1 MTIWFLAF
9 LALIWIAFFLPG
21 AERAR
26 RQTPLAAAIRFKRA
40 MSRVAPPKAA
50 PRHRALRGGQTGRSR
65 PAAHKARTDS
75 GRWIIL
81 PDTSRAR
88 AVAHRRAQARRR
100 RLLSFLLVVVVATA
114 AVAIWQGGSW
124 REVHLIADAV
134 LIFYAALL
142 FETKRRRDE
151 RATKVVR
158 LDEERPEDFRVLE
171 PVEVGGRHS

>member
-26 RQTPLAAAIRFKRA
+26 RQTPLAAAVRFKRA

-50 PRHRALRGGQTGRSR
+50 PRHQAPRRRPAPRPG

-75 GRWIIL
+75 GRWIIV
-81 PDTSRAR
+81 PDPSRAR
-88 AVAHRRAQARRR
+88 AVAHRRAQQRRR
-100 RLLSFLLVVVVATA
+100 RLLAGLLVLVVATA
-114 AVAIWQGGSW
+114 VVAIWRGGNW
-124 REVHLIADAV
+124 RELHLIADGMLV
-134 LIFYAALL
+134 FYVALL

-151 RATKVVR
+151 RETKVVH
-158 LDEERPEDFRVLE
+158 LDDERVEDFRVLD
-171 PVEVGGRHS
+171 PVEVGGQHR

>member
-26 RQTPLAAAIRFKRA
+26 RQTPLAAAVRFKRA

-50 PRHRALRGGQTGRSR
+50 PRHQAPRRRQASRSG

-75 GRWIIL
+75 GRWIIV
-81 PDTSRAR
+81 PDPSRAR
-88 AVAHRRAQARRR
+88 AVAHRRAQRRR
-100 RLLSFLLVVVVATA
+100 RHLLIGLVLLVVATA
-114 AVAIWQGGSW
+114 VVALWRGGNW
-124 REVHLIADAV
+124 RELQLIADGV
-134 LIFYAALL
+134 LVFYVALL

-151 RATKVVR
+151 RETKVVR
-158 LDEERPEDFRVLE
+158 LDDERAEDFRVLD
-171 PVEVGGRHS
+171 PVEVGGRRL